1 MQVVGLFSG
10 MMQESVNMSLKIS
23 THSGIKENLLLFL
36 DVCSKFYRRFV
47 LVHLDYKVIQ
57 FTYTNFT
64 TSAGHGLPICRK
76 R

>member
-10 MMQESVNMSLKIS
+10 MMQGSVNISSKIY
-23 THSGIKENLLLFL
+23 
-36 DVCSKFYRRFV
+36 CRFV
-47 LVHLDYKVIQ
+47 SVHLDYKVIQ
-57 FTYTNFT
+57 FTYTYFT